1 MLVAKWLHG
10 GYGQP
15 VATLTI
21 PTDPGQAA
29 TTLIAAHDDDA
40 WLDVFVTTLE
50 GLRGAR
56 QLMRFQTRWGLT
68 LAELGSCFG
77 VSRQA
82 VTKWMHAGVPADRAD
97 QLATFAAATDLLVRH
112 LKADRI
118 RAVVRRPAAILD
130 GRSLVDL
137 AMAGDSAA
145 VLAATRSMFSFG
157 DAHT

>member
-1 MLVAKWLHG
+1 LVAKWLHD
-10 GYGQP
+10 GYGQ
-15 VATLTI
+15 VMATLTM
-21 PTDPGQAA
+21 PADPEQAA

-50 GLRGAR
+50 ELRSAR

-68 LAELGSCFG
+68 LAELGSCFN

-82 VTKWMHAGVPADRAD
+82 VTKWMQTGVPTERAS
-97 QLATFAAATDLLVRH
+97 QMATFAAATDLLVRH

-118 RAVVRRPAAILD
+118 RAVVRRPAGNLD

-137 AMAGDSAA
+137 ATAGDSSV